1 MTGIDPIT
9 KRQLEISKF
18 PRWIFFTL
26 GTSFLP
32 ILIRMVLLVLT
43 SQEITLTSMRSELF
57 FLVVVCMVD
66 TIKNCRHHSAW
77 VLVITFALILCSII
91 YGVALADYLNLLN
104 VDLFASFDVLMIVMV
119 LISIILDGFTTAK
132 YGD

>member
-26 GTSFLP
+26 GTSSLP
-32 ILIRMVLLVLT
+32 ILIRVVILFLT
-43 SQEITLTSMRSELF
+43 SQRITLTPMRSELF

-66 TIKNCRHHSAW
+66 TMKNCRHRPVW
-77 VLVITFALILCSII
+77 VLGIAFALILCSII
-91 YGVALADYLNLLN
+91 YGVALADYLNLLTS
-104 VDLFASFDVLMIVMV
+104 DLFANFDILMIIMV
-119 LISIILDGFTTAK
+119 AISIVLDGVTTYR